1 MARFALR
8 RCLALVIATAG
19 LVLGPGVAPA
29 KVSTWSDRQGT
40 SFKGEPTGIL
50 GPFAVFR
57 SGRGGKRVLLRAL
70 SREDC
75 VRIHRELAGQPPR
88 APRLSEARAYATGG
102 LPGKVRQVRNRSLE
116 AADLTAVPEPE
127 LVLVLAG
134 SNNSSEGW
142 YMAGSMQQ
150 FYHRVRRVYP
160 GLLEGVFL
168 GARHDAAQHRNIA
181 IGAGMPWLVAELRD
195 QDSLSAINGFIPRA
209 EGANLVL
216 VTRQGV
222 PVVAGKGGEAADVR
236 RFVDQASELL
246 WLIDPANAAGWPDRL
261 HYLTSVRPVEFA
273 DAEAPPLLV
282 GDPLNAGG
290 LRAHGVKRVAAR
302 LAVAADGRVTA
313 TIQSGPA
320 DLPPELADPIAAVLS
335 QAVVAPA
342 ISHGRAVAGTL
353 DYVLEVPPADPARD
367 ADRVW
372 IASTAYPELPIAEWL
387 VLRPIPVPEKEF
399 DSAVIGE
406 TADGTVIFNSV
417 EVNTGRISRRA
428 QLSVF
433 NSDWFAESGAASV
446 RPREGER
453 QRINDEIE
461 LTWEKVRSVDG
472 FVEMQTGVPKDYV
485 VGYAWA
491 EFESPRATEAWLGL
505 GSDDGVKIWLNG
517 ELVHDKWI
525 RRPSRVDDDVV
536 PLRLK
541 RGTNRFL
548 IKIQNATIHWSF
560 MYRLRLKP

>member
-1 MARFALR
+1 MARIALR
-8 RCLALVIATAG
+8 PCCAILVATVG
-19 LVLGPGVAPA
+19 LFLGPAVSTA
-29 KVSTWSDRQGT
+29 KVSTWSDGRGT
-40 SFKGEPTGIL
+40 TFKGEPTGIL

-57 SGRGGKRVLLRAL
+57 SGRGGKRVLLRAF

-75 VRIHRELAGQPPR
+75 VRLYRELAGSPPR
-88 APRLSEARAYATGG
+88 AARFADAKAYATGG
-102 LPGKVRQVRNRSLE
+102 LVGRVQQVRNRNLE
-116 AADLTAVPEPE
+116 AADLASVPEPE
-127 LVLVLAG
+127 LLLVLAG
-134 SNNSSEGW
+134 SNNSGEGW

-181 IGAGMPWLVAELRD
+181 LGAGMPWLVAEFRD
-195 QDSLSAINGFIPRA
+195 QDSLGAINGFIPRA

-222 PVVAGKGGEAADVR
+222 PVVAGKGGESGDVR
-236 RFVDQASELL
+236 RFVDEACELL

-273 DAEAPPLLV
+273 DADAPPVLV
-282 GDPLNAGG
+282 GDPLDADA
-290 LRAHGVKRVAAR
+290 LRGYGVRRVAAR
-302 LAVAADGRVTA
+302 LAVTADGRVSA
-313 TIQSGPA
+313 TMLSGPG
-320 DLPPELADPIAAVLS
+320 DLPQELAAPLAAALA

-342 ISHGRAVAGTL
+342 ISRGRPVAGTL
-353 DYVLEVPPADPARD
+353 DYLLEVPPADPVRD

-372 IASTAYPELPIAEWL
+372 IASTSYPVLPIPEWL

-406 TADGTVIFNSV
+406 TADGAVIFNSV

-428 QLSVF
+428 QLSAF
-433 NSDWFAESGAASV
+433 NSDWFAETGAGSV
-446 RPREGER
+446 RPRAGDR

-461 LTWEKVRSVDG
+461 LTWEKVASVDG
-472 FVEMQTGVPKDYV
+472 FVEMQSGIPKDYV

-491 EFESPRATEAWLGL
+491 EFDSPRETDAWLGL

-536 PLRLK
+536 PLRLR
-541 RGTNRFL
+541 RGPNRIL